1 LRQDANTLH
10 PSFFRVC
17 AASRPMPELQPVM
30 RMVLCVPIVVVGN
43 DADVQGKVR
52 HLVCQI

>member
-1 LRQDANTLH
+1 
-10 PSFFRVC
+10 
-17 AASRPMPELQPVM
+17 VM